1 MSRSRSRLAA
11 DWFAKLRE
19 NSVTSVVEHTDV
31 VDEAASATTTYA
43 LASAVPTFTLVGTV
57 LTITTP

>member
-11 DWFAKLRE
+11 DWFAKLRVH
-19 NSVTSVVEHTDV
+19 SVTSEVEHTDI
-31 VDEAASATTTYA
+31 VDEATTATTTYA

>member
-11 DWFAKLRE
+11 DWFAKLRI
-19 NSVTSVVEHTDV
+19 SLATSEVEHTDI
-31 VDEAASATTTYA
+31 VDEATGETLYA